1 MLVLGD
7 MFIDGTDAT
16 GTHARHG
23 GPYETRACTA
33 KRGLGWGDGGNFGA
47 SQRLGFHTR
56 LRGSKLQ
63 ASVGFLESIK
73 SLGFWT

>member
-23 GPYETRACTA
+23 GPYETRVHREEGGSGMGRW
-33 KRGLGWGDGGNFGA
+33 RGLRGESETWF
-47 SQRLGFHTR
+47 SHT
-56 LRGSKLQ
+56 LKLQ